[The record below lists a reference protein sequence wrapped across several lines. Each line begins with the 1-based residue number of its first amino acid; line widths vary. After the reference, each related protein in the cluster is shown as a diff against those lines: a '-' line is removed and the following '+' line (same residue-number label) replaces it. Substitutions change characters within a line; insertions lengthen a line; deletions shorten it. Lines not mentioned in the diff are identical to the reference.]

1 MIKEQDK
8 FDKVKPKLDNVLE
21 QITADEIEQ
30 RINIDEQ
37 EEAIENLESLKN
49 ITAINRNR
57 YVRKKFKK
65 ITRRHIH
72 SLIYAKRKRQRDRT

>member
-37 EEAIENLESLKN
+37 EEAIENLESLKD
-49 ITAINRNR
+49 ITATNRNR
-57 YVRKKFKK
+57 YVRKKF
-65 ITRRHIH
+65 
-72 SLIYAKRKRQRDRT
+72 